1 MPSLEA
7 DYSPDTALQRWHTVF
22 KSAFL
27 RRISAE
33 ALAAPL
39 KQLHSKYTL
48 SAPAISGVLL
58 DFEAGKGAVDD
69 PLLFHYAQHLLEA
82 SYISTGELLLALLE
96 RSSFATKPAAGNEG
110 QRISSGLPTREE
122 RMFTL
127 LAQLHLNGGL
137 SLAAKDLHQAVY
149 AIARWLRVVHERES
163 NKQLNS
169 DELLTLDT
177 TTCGLCDALGTLA
190 LAILGNQGFRS
201 VAKQKWWK
209 QRRPLVVRE
218 MLHYDMHVLQWM
230 QSQLSGRL
238 QALTRMPPF
247 VESDPDGRPIISG
260 QQVLESVTELPVAQT
275 RAGLYIWLNACLC
288 GRPLTDEMA
297 MLSHLQ
303 ARYNGDNQHVA
314 VNLIV
319 ASFDVLANAYLKGDP
334 AQRAKM
340 IQSFLCNKVPLL
352 LAMLSTFMPPGATM
366 DGCIQIAFMQISMDA
381 LPPLEVGSA
390 NVREKLVQARFGFLR
405 ACALH
410 QLMLESNIGN
420 ILGEHVQLNKIP
432 RFTKD
437 GLVRQCSNNIGQI
450 DGLLDHPTMMQGNA
464 GAVAGCIVDT
474 VNSLCFS
481 KDTMSLKTL
490 CNVLIKHIHDVDI
503 VLQYAQPVN
512 LLQPLC
518 ALLNDWTHDQ
528 DQSEF
533 TPAYEEYASILI
545 FTLAVIHRY
554 ALSEVDAGVAGTQN
568 VVFKLAK
575 MDAANIPPSALTSD
589 QNAQLAKWC
598 EGLFATDEQGETSGI
613 SDEVMRQCPPQAFYK
628 LVPTLFEQSVLAC
641 RSGALSVE
649 TFKSGIEL
657 LLEPFLLP
665 SLVRGLGWVAQHSWE
680 DHNDVDILLQLLEK
694 LLKPS
699 SSSQEVQAMH
709 RIVLDMVAPTLLRSL
724 EGLLKKKPE
733 KKAANMLIALLRE
746 HLSSTQTGHPTVAEV
761 HDWASNASGGLSQAL
776 RNNVRDLVSWAS
788 GVGPNPPTRY
798 THKLYLTLA
807 HLIGPEILIQLFA
820 AEIREHALIGL
831 GPQALDVCVSMI
843 CAPQV
848 NPSNQTMSVRDGL
861 QMTLSDTPQLLKK
874 PLTHAEALI
883 RLNRRVEA
891 QLAAPQMAQMH
902 LSMPMSQPSA
912 DQIISFGLS
921 DANTGSETAASG
933 GLGQPSEIGQLSST
947 DFQDANLDSALQAP
961 TNFNGDGAQNVS
973 GDQNVPS
980 ADGNL
985 FGDLDMQLDTSGPQ
999 IQLDAGDHTNNDGGK
1014 QDSADQPIDDDIFRD
1029 ILGEMGGDFEF

>member
-7 DYSPDTALQRWHTVF
+7 DQSPDSALHRWRTVF

-27 RRISAE
+27 RRIGAE
-33 ALAAPL
+33 ALAVPL
-39 KQLHSKYTL
+39 KQLYFEYTL
-48 SAPAISGVLL
+48 SARAISDVLL
-58 DFEAGKGAVDD
+58 GFQASKGAVDD

-96 RSSFATKPAAGNEG
+96 RSSFATKPAKGNEG
-110 QRISSGLPTREE
+110 ERISSGLPTCEE

-127 LAQLHLNGGL
+127 LAQLHLNGSL

-149 AIARWLRVVHERES
+149 AISRWLRVVHERES

-177 TTCGLCDALGTLA
+177 TTCGLYDALGTLA
-190 LAILGNQGFRS
+190 LAILGNQSFRS

-209 QRRPLVVRE
+209 QRRSLVVRE

-247 VESDPDGRPIISG
+247 VESDADGRPIISG
-260 QQVLESVTELPVAQT
+260 EQVLESVTELPVAQT

-288 GRPLTDEMA
+288 GRPLTDEMV

-319 ASFDVLANAYLKGDP
+319 ASFDVLANAYLKGGLP
-334 AQRAKM
+334 QRAKM

-390 NVREKLVQARFGFLR
+390 NVREKLVQARFNFLR

-410 QLMLESNIGN
+410 QLMLESNISN

-464 GAVAGCIVDT
+464 GAVSGCIVDT
-474 VNSLCFS
+474 VNSLCFN

-490 CNVLIKHIHDVDI
+490 CNVLIKHIHDMDI
-503 VLQYAQPVN
+503 VLQYSQPAN

-533 TPAYEEYASILI
+533 TPAYEEYASILL
-545 FTLAVIHRY
+545 FTLAIVHRY
-554 ALSEVDAGVAGTQN
+554 GLSEADAGVEGTDN

-589 QNAQLAKWC
+589 QSAQLSKWC

-613 SDEVMRQCPPQAFYK
+613 SDE
-628 LVPTLFEQSVLAC
+628 
-641 RSGALSVE
+641 
-649 TFKSGIEL
+649 
-657 LLEPFLLP
+657 
-665 SLVRGLGWVAQHSWE
+665 
-680 DHNDVDILLQLLEK
+680 
-694 LLKPS
+694 
-699 SSSQEVQAMH
+699 
-709 RIVLDMVAPTLLRSL
+709 
-724 EGLLKKKPE
+724 
-733 KKAANMLIALLRE
+733 
-746 HLSSTQTGHPTVAEV
+746 
-761 HDWASNASGGLSQAL
+761 
-776 RNNVRDLVSWAS
+776 
-788 GVGPNPPTRY
+788 
-798 THKLYLTLA
+798 
-807 HLIGPEILIQLFA
+807 
-820 AEIREHALIGL
+820 
-831 GPQALDVCVSMI
+831 
-843 CAPQV
+843 
-848 NPSNQTMSVRDGL
+848 
-861 QMTLSDTPQLLKK
+861 
-874 PLTHAEALI
+874 
-883 RLNRRVEA
+883 
-891 QLAAPQMAQMH
+891 
-902 LSMPMSQPSA
+902 
-912 DQIISFGLS
+912 
-921 DANTGSETAASG
+921 
-933 GLGQPSEIGQLSST
+933 
-947 DFQDANLDSALQAP
+947 
-961 TNFNGDGAQNVS
+961 
-973 GDQNVPS
+973 
-980 ADGNL
+980 
-985 FGDLDMQLDTSGPQ
+985 
-999 IQLDAGDHTNNDGGK
+999 
-1014 QDSADQPIDDDIFRD
+1014 
-1029 ILGEMGGDFEF
+1029 